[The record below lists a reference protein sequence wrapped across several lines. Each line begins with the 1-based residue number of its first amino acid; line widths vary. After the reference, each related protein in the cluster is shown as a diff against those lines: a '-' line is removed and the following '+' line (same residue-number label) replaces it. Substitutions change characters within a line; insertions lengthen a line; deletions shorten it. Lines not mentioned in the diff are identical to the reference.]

1 MPPLLRLACAR
12 SFRPLHTLLRIHT
25 EDQPERHLIAVRQ
38 LHNHIRDL
46 ARIAFRTSF
55 EAPQQLD
62 HRTDRGFIVRQ
73 QIRRILPCAARPVG
87 PNAAWLQRADLDP
100 ERRDLHRQSVA
111 ETAHRP
117 LCRVIWRI
125 AAVRDAA
132 TDRRHL
138 KDVTAPLLA
147 HYRYSGARRVN
158 HAVEARVHDRLE
170 VLCAYLLEWR
180 NQPIARIVDQHIHP
194 PEGVHRYLYGSLC
207 RGLVAHFERNGLH
220 PLTVLR
226 HERRQFLR
234 STRSGYHAVTC
245 RQRRLGDVPPQPVSA
260 SRNQPCS
267 LCHFLVL
274 S

>member
-38 LHNHIRDL
+38 LHNHSRDL
-46 ARIAFRTSF
+46 PRIAFRTSF

-62 HRTDRGFIVRQ
+62 HRTDRAFIVRQ
-73 QIRRILPCAARPVG
+73 QIRRILSSAPRPVG

-117 LCRVIWRI
+117 LGRMIWRI

-138 KDVTAPLLA
+138 KDVTALLLA
-147 HYRYSGARRVN
+147 HYRYGGTRCVN
-158 HAVEARVHDRLE
+158 HAVEKRA
-170 VLCAYLLEWR
+170 
-180 NQPIARIVDQHIHP
+180 P
-194 PEGVHRYLYGSLC
+194 HRREALAPFLS
-207 RGLVAHFERNGLH
+207 
-220 PLTVLR
+220 TV
-226 HERRQFLR
+226 
-234 STRSGYHAVTC
+234 
-245 RQRRLGDVPPQPVSA
+245 
-260 SRNQPCS
+260 
-267 LCHFLVL
+267 
-274 S
+274 